1 MVSAAVG
8 VVAAG
13 WGIAGRFTMAAA
25 EDTSRCVSDV
35 VERDLSCRTRI
46 SSFSESPGQPRYGS
60 GSARWTV
67 WAFSSAGQGHSNSPG
82 VLRYGTDTVFATK
95 WLDIGDDLYFG
106 QLYVGY
112 LMNGPI
118 LEP

>member
-1 MVSAAVG
+1 MVSAAMG

-13 WGIAGRFTMAAA
+13 WIIGKFTMAAA

-67 WAFSSAGQGHSNSPG
+67 WDFNSAGHSIVCRKSPHPETHSKTG
-82 VLRYGTDTVFATK
+82 LCMVMQKRSKICKRKHQNRNPVL
-95 WLDIGDDLYFG
+95 
-106 QLYVGY
+106 
-112 LMNGPI
+112 
-118 LEP
+118 

>member
-13 WGIAGRFTMAAA
+13 WGIGRFTMAAA

-67 WAFSSAGQGHSNSPG
+67 RDFNSAGHSTAPRRFGGICSKNMDFRR
-82 VLRYGTDTVFATK
+82 VLEKIDSRKTE
-95 WLDIGDDLYFG
+95 L
-106 QLYVGY
+106 
-112 LMNGPI
+112 
-118 LEP
+118 

>member
-1 MVSAAVG
+1 MVSAALG

-13 WGIAGRFTMAAA
+13 WKIARFTMAAA

-67 WAFSSAGQGHSNSPG
+67 WAFSSAGHSNSPG
-82 VLRYGTDTVFATK
+82 VLTYGPDTVFATK
-95 WLDIGDDLYFG
+95 WLDIGDDFYFG

-112 LMNGPI
+112 LMNGP
-118 LEP
+118 

>member
-1 MVSAAVG
+1 MVWAAVG
-8 VVAAG
+8 VVATG
-13 WGIAGRFTMAAA
+13 WKIWKFTMAAA

-67 WAFSSAGQGHSNSPG
+67 WDFNSAGHSA
-82 VLRYGTDTVFATK
+82 F
-95 WLDIGDDLYFG
+95 
-106 QLYVGY
+106 
-112 LMNGPI
+112 
-118 LEP
+118 

>member
-13 WGIAGRFTMAAA
+13 WIIGKFIMAAA

-67 WAFSSAGQGHSNSPG
+67 WDFNSAGHSSKTGLCMVMQKRNKICKRKHQNRNP
-82 VLRYGTDTVFATK
+82 VL
-95 WLDIGDDLYFG
+95 
-106 QLYVGY
+106 
-112 LMNGPI
+112 
-118 LEP
+118 

>member
-13 WGIAGRFTMAAA
+13 WGIGGFTMAAA
-25 EDTSRCVSDV
+25 EDTSQCVSDV

-67 WAFSSAGQGHSNSPG
+67 WDFNSAGHSA
-82 VLRYGTDTVFATK
+82 F
-95 WLDIGDDLYFG
+95 
-106 QLYVGY
+106 
-112 LMNGPI
+112 
-118 LEP
+118 

>member
-13 WGIAGRFTMAAA
+13 SIIGKFTMAAA
-25 EDTSRCVSDV
+25 EDTSQCVSDV

-46 SSFSESPGQPRYGS
+46 SSFSESPGQPSYGS

-67 WAFSSAGQGHSNSPG
+67 WDFNSAGHSA
-82 VLRYGTDTVFATK
+82 F
-95 WLDIGDDLYFG
+95 
-106 QLYVGY
+106 
-112 LMNGPI
+112 
-118 LEP
+118 

>member
-13 WGIAGRFTMAAA
+13 WGIGRFTMAAA

-67 WAFSSAGQGHSNSPG
+67 WAFSSAGHSKSLTPP
-82 VLRYGTDTVFATK
+82 AC
-95 WLDIGDDLYFG
+95 
-106 QLYVGY
+106 
-112 LMNGPI
+112 
-118 LEP
+118 

>member
-13 WGIAGRFTMAAA
+13 WGIGRFTMAAA

-46 SSFSESPGQPRYGS
+46 KSSL
-60 GSARWTV
+60 
-67 WAFSSAGQGHSNSPG
+67 NSPG
-82 VLRYGTDTVFATK
+82 VLRKTGA
-95 WLDIGDDLYFG
+95 
-106 QLYVGY
+106 YVGKHFEARMDTAHEKIFVKS
-112 LMNGPI
+112 L
-118 LEP
+118 

>member
-13 WGIAGRFTMAAA
+13 SIIGKFTMAAA
-25 EDTSRCVSDV
+25 EDTSQCVSDV

-67 WAFSSAGQGHSNSPG
+67 WDFNSAGHSRSDRAKT
-82 VLRYGTDTVFATK
+82 LILHRFDSFANVPEK
-95 WLDIGDDLYFG
+95 AC
-106 QLYVGY
+106 V
-112 LMNGPI
+112 
-118 LEP
+118 